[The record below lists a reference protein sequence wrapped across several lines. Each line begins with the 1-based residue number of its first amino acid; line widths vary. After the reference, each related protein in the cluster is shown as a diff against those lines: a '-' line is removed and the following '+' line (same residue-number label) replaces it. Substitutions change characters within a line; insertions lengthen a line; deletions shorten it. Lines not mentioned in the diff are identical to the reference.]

1 MGGMDQLAD
10 DRGQT
15 TEGGSNDSEPNEP
28 DPIARRIMVIRGPR
42 VLLDADLA
50 RIYGVTTKRLN
61 EQVKRN
67 ARRFPEEFVF
77 RLTGAEKTEVVAN
90 CDHLRKLRF
99 AKGLPYA
106 FTEYGA
112 IRAANVLSSETAIEL
127 GVHVIRAFV
136 ELRRWLGS
144 QTALAAKFAE
154 LETRVGTHDEQISGI
169 IEALRQLTAS
179 PEPDHGRRIGFH
191 REEGGIQTP

>member
-1 MGGMDQLAD
+1 MPVTCDWVKDWGGFLRYGGMDQAMPSP
-10 DRGQT
+10 QV
-15 TEGGSNDSEPNEP
+15 PKEP
-28 DPIARRIMVIRGPR
+28 DPIALRIVVIRGQR

-50 RIYGVTTKRLN
+50 AIYGVTTKRLN

-77 RLTGAEKTEVVAN
+77 RLTEIEKAEVVAN

-99 AKGLPYA
+99 SKSLPYA

-112 IRAANVLSSETAIEL
+112 IQAANVLSSDTAIEM
-127 GVHVIRAFV
+127 GVHVVRAFV
-136 ELRRWLGS
+136 VLRRWLGN
-144 QTALAAKFAE
+144 QKALTEKLAE
-154 LETRVGTHDEQISGI
+154 LETRVGTHDKQISGI
-169 IEALRQLTAS
+169 IEALRQLMAS

-191 REEGGIQTP
+191 R